1 MPPRA
6 TGYIDPHPWSDGET
20 VSWRL
25 QVRANGRRHTVTLG
39 TNHEGWS
46 EERAQVEL
54 DNVLAEVRRGTW
66 RPNAPVAP
74 PGEETGEERLHV
86 TASRWWEQK
95 KTEISENTASDY
107 EWRLSLL
114 LQEKDRG
121 QTPTA
126 EIDNQWVDELR
137 DWLAKQPARNRKPES
152 GATLSPRSVNMVLD
166 ALAQILDLAQ
176 DYKLVTGNAARGK
189 RRRMKV
195 PTPSRFWLEPGMV
208 VDLLEA
214 AGEWEAELTTRKR
227 PSQCF
232 GRRELLAL
240 LCLAGP
246 RISEAVKADRGE
258 FDLAGGDHWRIPAA
272 KTDAGARVVDL
283 TAFLAEELRGHV
295 AASPTRSRQIRPR
308 KPMWP
313 TVNGTRMA
321 EGNIR
326 RMLREVVD
334 RANESRG
341 DADKTL
347 LPVVTPHT
355 LRRTFASLC
364 FLAGR
369 DPAWVMGQIGHTDA
383 RLTLEVYAKTMQR
396 KRVDRDLVWRLMRFA
411 DEPEEWPGGARSGT
425 TISTTAAR

>member
-1 MPPRA
+1 VPPRA
-6 TGYIDPHPWSDGET
+6 TGYIDPHPWSDGKT

-25 QVRANGRRHTVTLG
+25 QVRANGRRRTVTLG

-54 DNVLAEVRRGTW
+54 DNILAEIRRGTW
-66 RPNAPVAP
+66 RPDVPVAP
-74 PGEETGEERLHV
+74 PAEEVGEETLHV
-86 TASRWWEQK
+86 TASRWWK
-95 KTEISENTASDY
+95 KKQAEIEESTASDY
-107 EWRLSLL
+107 QWRLSLL
-114 LQEKDRG
+114 LKDRERRE
-121 QTPTA
+121 TPIG
-126 EIDNQWVDELR
+126 EIDEQWVDELR
-137 DWLAKQPARNRKPES
+137 DWLARQPARNRRPES

-176 DYKLVTGNAARGK
+176 DYKLVVGNAARGK
-189 RRRMKV
+189 RRRMRV
-195 PTPSRFWLEPGMV
+195 PTPSRFWLEPDMV
-208 VDLLEA
+208 VDLLDA
-214 AGEWEAELTTRKR
+214 AGEWEQELIARRR
-227 PSQCF
+227 PSQCY

-240 LCLAGP
+240 LCLGGP

-295 AASPTRSRQIRPR
+295 AASPARGRQISPR

-313 TVNGTRMA
+313 TVNATRLG
-321 EGNIR
+321 EGNVR
-326 RMLREVVD
+326 RMLREVVE
-334 RANESRG
+334 RTNERRG
-341 DADKTL
+341 EADKTL
-347 LPVVTPHT
+347 LPEVTPHT

-411 DEPEEWPGGARSGT
+411 DEPEKWSAGARTGT
-425 TISTTAAR
+425 TISTTVSP